1 MLIIRISYWHKFILY
16 SMDNHAVSIW
26 YTTMKLITSLI
37 TLLVI
42 ASCTQSN
49 YMSSTKVSK
58 GTSVVVIM
66 PEQKCAIKDNGR
78 DLIDEKILH
87 PAHKECYYK

>member
-1 MLIIRISYWHKFILY
+1 MYNCLISITMTLMIKRII
-16 SMDNHAVSIW
+16 
-26 YTTMKLITSLI
+26 I
-37 TLLVI
+37 TLISALLLTG
-42 ASCTQSN
+42 CTQNS

-66 PEQKCAIKDNGR
+66 PDQKCAKKDNGR
-78 DLIDEKILH
+78 NLIDEKILH

>member
-1 MLIIRISYWHKFILY
+1 
-16 SMDNHAVSIW
+16 
-26 YTTMKLITSLI
+26 MKLITSLI

-58 GTSVVVIM
+58 GTSVLIVM
-66 PEQKCAIKDNGR
+66 PEQKCVKKNNGQ

>member
-1 MLIIRISYWHKFILY
+1 MIQRIF
-16 SMDNHAVSIW
+16 
-26 YTTMKLITSLI
+26 I
-37 TLLVI
+37 TLILALVLTGC
-42 ASCTQSN
+42 SQSS

-58 GTSVVVIM
+58 GTSVLIIM

>member
-1 MLIIRISYWHKFILY
+1 MNLMIKVIF
-16 SMDNHAVSIW
+16 
-26 YTTMKLITSLI
+26 ITSI
-37 TLLVI
+37 SALLLTG
-42 ASCTQSN
+42 CTQNS
-49 YMSSTKVSK
+49 YISSTKVSK

>member
-1 MLIIRISYWHKFILY
+1 
-16 SMDNHAVSIW
+16 
-26 YTTMKLITSLI
+26 MKLITSLI

-49 YMSSTKVSK
+49 YMSGTKVSK
-58 GTSVVVIM
+58 GTSVVMII
-66 PEQKCAIKDNGR
+66 PDQKCAKNDNGR
-78 DLIDEKILH
+78 NLIDEKILH

>member
-1 MLIIRISYWHKFILY
+1 
-16 SMDNHAVSIW
+16 
-26 YTTMKLITSLI
+26 MKVMITLI
-37 TLLVI
+37 TLLSI
-42 ASCTQSN
+42 AGCTQNN

-66 PEQKCAIKDNGR
+66 PDQKCAKKDNGR
-78 DLIDEKILH
+78 NLIDEKILH